1 MQAGR
6 VRYTLSKQFK
16 VIVIFFFLLSWVSG
30 CSFLGFGKKDRQDS
44 PEELMNKGM
53 NEFRKGDYSEATEL
67 FQKLKD
73 RYPYS
78 KLAVHAELK
87 LADSLFKRKE
97 FEEAAEMYM
106 EFERLHP
113 KNEAIPYVIYQQGM
127 CHFLRIGK
135 IDRDQT
141 STKNALKEFERL
153 QRKFPDDPFSMMA
166 QRRIRKCISNLAEH
180 EFHVGRFYYRSGH
193 YLAALKRFEYL
204 INHYPDAG
212 QYEETLVYIARCK
225 EKLAEQEADS

>member
-1 MQAGR
+1 MEGR
-6 VRYTLSKQFK
+6 VKYSLAERVKAPVVFLC
-16 VIVIFFFLLSWVSG
+16 VLFFMSG
-30 CSFLGFGKKDRQDS
+30 CSHFGFGKKDRQDS
-44 PEELMNKGM
+44 PEQLMNKGVS
-53 NEFRKGDYSEATEL
+53 EFRKGDYKEAVEL

-97 FEEAAEMYM
+97 FEEAAEAYI

-113 KNEAIPYVIYQQGM
+113 RNEAIPYVIYQQGM

-141 STKNALKEFERL
+141 STENALKEFERL

-166 QRRIRKCISNLAEH
+166 ERRIRKCISNLAEH
-180 EFHVGRFYYRSGH
+180 EFYVGRFYYKSGH
-193 YLAALKRFEYL
+193 YVAALKRFEYL

-212 QYEETLVYIARCK
+212 QYEETLVYISKCK
-225 EKLAEQEADS
+225 ERLAEKKADS